1 MNIWEQIANQFF
13 KKEFEDYKKKTAA
26 GRRPDSVEFTTIDK
40 DVMRRDLTINALF
53 YDISTEEVVDLVGGI
68 DDLNNGV
75 VRTVGNPRER
85 FDEDKLRIMR
95 IIRFA
100 ARTGHEVDS
109 LADQE
114 LKKDASM
121 QGISKERIRDE
132 FLKGIKSA
140 LSVKYFFELLNKY
153 KLFDWVFTGL
163 NVDTD
168 FNDEKDP
175 IVSIAYLLRN
185 NKEQAVADCLQNSK
199 YTANEIKAISF
210 LLLLKKFNGTGV
222 YELKKSEEKSK
233 VSEEQIMKFA
243 NLTNMRMDLIGA
255 FCKFKLRV
263 TGQML
268 QNMGVPNG
276 AEMGAKIRQLEDQNF
291 SEFLR
296 GS

>member
-85 FDEDKLRIMR
+85 FNEDRLRIMR

-114 LKKDASM
+114 LQKDASM

-153 KLFDWVFTGL
+153 KLFDWIFTGL
-163 NVDTD
+163 NVATD
-168 FNDEKDP
+168 FNNEKDP
-175 IVSIAYLLRN
+175 IVAIAYLLRN
-185 NKEQAVADCLQNSK
+185 NKLQDVSDCLQNSK

-210 LLLLKKFNGTGV
+210 LLLLKKFNGTDV
-222 YELKKSEEKSK
+222 YELKKAEEKSK
-233 VSEEQIMKFA
+233 ASEDQIMKFA

-276 AEMGAKIRQLEDQNF
+276 AEMGAKIRELEDQNF
-291 SEFLR
+291 SEFLK
-296 GS
+296 GY